1 MQNIIQDYTESINL
15 QYPKYNE
22 CTAHCTE
29 LFTELFIYDYND
41 FPSEKK
47 SMRYVKSVLKGI
59 ITYVFTNVGV
69 KNYLKMIIGFFD
81 LPEVKDFFTS
91 AKIDTEELYNII
103 DCIESRI
110 IYWQGF
116 EGVAPEK
123 HLKHLLELLD

>member
-1 MQNIIQDYTESINL
+1 MLI
-15 QYPKYNE
+15 
-22 CTAHCTE
+22 
-29 LFTELFIYDYND
+29 
-41 FPSEKK
+41 
-47 SMRYVKSVLKGI
+47 V
-59 ITYVFTNVGV
+59 V

-91 AKIDTEELYNII
+91 AKIDTEKLYNII

>member
-1 MQNIIQDYTESINL
+1 MQKIIENYIDSINQKYP
-15 QYPKYNE
+15 QYSE
-22 CTAHCTE
+22 CTAHCYELITE
-29 LFTELFIYDYND
+29 LLTCDYSD

-91 AKIDTEELYNII
+91 AKIDTEKLYNII

>member
-1 MQNIIQDYTESINL
+1 MQKIIENYIDSINQKYP
-15 QYPKYNE
+15 QYSE
-22 CTAHCTE
+22 CTAHCYELITE
-29 LFTELFIYDYND
+29 LLTCDYSD

-91 AKIDTEELYNII
+91 AKIDTEKLYNII

-123 HLKHLLELLD
+123 HLKHLLEPLD